1 MKQYAYWKKQKSVC
15 KSKQSH
21 KMLKKSSAYA
31 YKIFIAHII
40 VSVISTDYYE
50 KKSKLQ

>member
-1 MKQYAYWKKQKSVC
+1 
-15 KSKQSH
+15 
-21 KMLKKSSAYA
+21 MLRKSSDYA

-50 KKSKLQ
+50 KNLNYNKLDIFGTIKE